1 MASTYLW
8 FEALGNSRK
17 WALGLAYEGLFY
29 NTKTLGFY
37 YAGHREL
44 TVLNWESNMSKTLF

>member
-29 NTKTLGFY
+29 NTKILGFY
-37 YAGHREL
+37 YAGHKEL

>member
-8 FEALGNSRK
+8 LEALGSSRK
-17 WALGLAYEGLFY
+17 WALGLAYEGPLY

-37 YAGHREL
+37 HAGHREL
-44 TVLNWESNMSKTLF
+44 TVLNWESNTSKPLF